1 MIRTFLAASAMALAA
16 VTAFAETAK
25 PTDPQIAHIAYTAGA
40 IDVAAAEQAL
50 AKTQNPDVRA
60 FAELMARDH
69 AAVNEQALALV
80 TKLGV
85 TPEDND
91 TSMALATAAAET
103 AARLDGLSGAEFD
116 KAYVA
121 NEVAYHQTVNGA
133 LRDALIPS
141 AQNAELK
148 ALLETGLTLFTEH
161 QTHAEML
168 EQKVK

>member
-1 MIRTFLAASAMALAA
+1 MIRTFLAASALALAA
-16 VTAFAETAK
+16 ATAFAETAT

-80 TKLGV
+80 AKLGV

-91 TSMALATAAAET
+91 TSKSLAAAAAATAE
-103 AARLDGLSGAEFD
+103 RLDGLSGTEFD

-168 EQKVK
+168 GQKVK

>member
-1 MIRTFLAASAMALAA
+1 MIRTFLAASVMAF
-16 VTAFAETAK
+16 TATLGHADETK
-25 PTDPQIAHIAYTAGA
+25 FTDPQIAHIAYTAGA

-50 AKTQNPDVRA
+50 AKTKSPDVRA

-80 TKLGV
+80 AKLGV

-91 TSMALATAAAET
+91 TSKALAAAAAET
-103 AARLDGLSGAEFD
+103 KAQLDGLSGAEFD

-121 NEVAYHQTVNGA
+121 NEVVYHQTVNGA

-141 AQNAELK
+141 TQNAELK
-148 ALLETGLTLFTEH
+148 ALLETGLALFTEH

-168 EQKVK
+168 AQKVR

>member
-1 MIRTFLAASAMALAA
+1 MIRTFIAASVMAF
-16 VTAFAETAK
+16 TATLGHADETK
-25 PTDPQIAHIAYTAGA
+25 FTDPQIAHIAYTAGA

-50 AKTQNPDVRA
+50 AKTKNPDVRA

-80 TKLGV
+80 TKLDV

-91 TSMALATAAAET
+91 TSKALAAAAAET
-103 AARLDGLSGAEFD
+103 AKRLDGLSGAEFD
-116 KAYVA
+116 KAYVE
-121 NEVAYHQTVNGA
+121 NEVAYHKTVNSA
-133 LRDALIPS
+133 LHDALIPS

-148 ALLETGLTLFTEH
+148 ALLETGLALFTEH

-168 EQKVK
+168 EQKVR

>member
-1 MIRTFLAASAMALAA
+1 MIRTFLAASALALAA
-16 VTAFAETAK
+16 ATAFAETAT

-80 TKLGV
+80 AKLGV

-91 TSMALATAAAET
+91 TSMSLAAAAAATAE
-103 AARLDGLSGAEFD
+103 RLDGLSGAEFD

-168 EQKVK
+168 GQKVK